1 MATDG
6 GPVTTFLV
14 SYAAGPR
21 VHALNQDALVDS
33 AAGKGIDVV
42 LAYRLEHL
50 SEEFRVQHRHI
61 LEQPRGAG
69 YWLWKPYIIRDGMD
83 RAEEGDVVVY
93 LDAGVLIHRH
103 LEPLLEQA
111 RRRELMLV
119 KNRHPN
125 RPYVKRDCFVL
136 TGTDLPECHEAP
148 QLDAS
153 CLLIKNT
160 RANRELI
167 ATWLDLCT
175 DARILTD
182 APNECRQP
190 NLPGFVSHRHD
201 QAVLSLL
208 YWKRRDQLMHQL
220 CERQLLRRYL
230 EHHRRR
236 TERVPIGVWS
246 RLPRR
251 VRNWILYRG
260 RATRKRLRSHP
271 EEGPDKVHSMR
282 TSNCGTGSHRTGEG
296 CQAHETN
303 FDRKQR

>member
-1 MATDG
+1 
-6 GPVTTFLV
+6 VRTFLL

-50 SEEFRVQHRHI
+50 SEEFRAQHRPI

-69 YWLWKPYIIRDGMD
+69 YWLWKPYIIRDGMH
-83 RAEEGDVVVY
+83 RAEEGDLIVY
-93 LDAGVLIHRH
+93 VDAGVLVRRH
-103 LEPLLEQA
+103 LQPLLELVN
-111 RRRELMLV
+111 RHELIVV
-119 KNRHPN
+119 KNYHSN

-136 TGTDLPECHEAP
+136 TGTDTPECHEAP

-167 ATWLDLCT
+167 AAWLDHCT

-182 APNECRQP
+182 APNECGQP
-190 NLPGFVSHRHD
+190 NLPGFLSHRHD

-208 YWKRRDQLMHQL
+208 CWKRRDELTHVL
-220 CERQLLRRYL
+220 CERQLVRPYL
-230 EHHRRR
+230 QHHRRR
-236 TERVPIGVWS
+236 TVSVPISVWC

-251 VRNWILYRG
+251 VRKWVCTVG
-260 RATRKRLRSHP
+260 KR
-271 EEGPDKVHSMR
+271 
-282 TSNCGTGSHRTGEG
+282 
-296 CQAHETN
+296 
-303 FDRKQR
+303 